1 MEPGTTLS
9 PQNGVSSLAG
19 FDSLMPADMALK
31 AEEIG
36 VRKAGMDLV
45 TKAGLSVLAG
55 AFIALGALFATITLT
70 GVEGLAPWGW
80 GRAVAGVAF
89 SLGLI
94 LVVIGG
100 AELFT
105 GNNLI
110 VMAWASRRITTG
122 AVLRDWTI
130 VYFGNFVGAVA
141 TAAIVF
147 LSGHYQMGHGAA
159 GAMARDIALKKVH
172 LGSVQAIASGM
183 LCNALVCMAVWLTY
197 SCRTTGGKI
206 AAFVFPIAA
215 FVAAGFEHCVANM
228 YFVPL
233 AMFIRLGAPAGFWS
247 AANLSP
253 DTFGDV
259 AMPGFLLNNLL
270 PVTIGNIVGGAVM
283 VGAVY
288 WIVYMRK
295 RRDPLS

>member
-1 MEPGTTLS
+1 
-9 PQNGVSSLAG
+9 
-19 FDSLMPADMALK
+19 MPADMALK
-31 AEEIG
+31 AEDIG
-36 VRKAGMDLV
+36 VRKAGMDFV

-55 AFIALGALFATITLT
+55 AFIALGALFATVTLT

-147 LSGHYQMGHGAA
+147 LSGHYRMGHGAT
-159 GAMARDIALKKVH
+159 GAMALDIALKKVH
-172 LGSVQAIASGM
+172 LGFVQAIASGM

-206 AAFVFPIAA
+206 AAIVFPVAA

-233 AMFIRLGAPAGFWS
+233 AIFIRIGAPPAFCI

-253 DTFGDV
+253 EAFGDV
-259 AMPGFLLNNLL
+259 AVPGFLLKNLL
-270 PVTIGNIVGGAVM
+270 TVTLGNIGGGAVM

-288 WIVYMRK
+288 WMVYLRK
-295 RRDPLS
+295 RRGLSA